1 LKKALILALFIASC
15 SHSDRWVLKAYDKD
29 NGYTFVRNGV
39 SYQTRCFA
47 TGYPMLPNNVPDL
60 DPESMPPNP
69 AFSGENACSDILPYL
84 GKSVPGLR
92 QVEGSIL
99 LFTEEKNYR
108 LEFEIKKA
116 K

>member
-1 LKKALILALFIASC
+1 LKQALVLALLIASC
-15 SHSDRWVLKAYDKD
+15 SHGDHWVLKAYDKD
-29 NGYTFVRNGV
+29 NGYTFVRSGI
-39 SYQTRCFA
+39 SYQTTCFA

-60 DPESMPPNP
+60 DPESMPPNLAP
-69 AFSGENACSDILPYL
+69 SENWCGDVLPYL

-92 QVEGSIL
+92 QVQGSIL

-108 LEFEIKKA
+108 LEFEVKKA

>member
-1 LKKALILALFIASC
+1 MLALFLASC
-15 SHSDRWVLKAYDKD
+15 GHGDRWVLKAYDKD
-29 NGYTFVRNGV
+29 NGYTFVRGGV
-39 SYQTRCFA
+39 SYQATCFA
-47 TGYPMLPNNVPDL
+47 TGRPMLPNGTPDL
-60 DPESMPPNP
+60 DPDSMPVGIP
-69 AFSGENACSDILPYL
+69 SGEDSCSDILPYL